1 MRAVSALLALAATSD
16 AFAPANKAPK
26 TAAIAPANKNSEG
39 PSTTKLNYGYGYDV
53 PPALAARESIK
64 DGYTA
69 RYMMNNAPLDG
80 DSPYYSNYGG
90 RTNSYYGRTN
100 GYGYG
105 GYGGYSNGYGGYG
118 GYGMNRMVGYGGGYG
133 GYGGGY
139 GGY

>member
-1 MRAVSALLALAATSD
+1 MRAAAFAIALAATSD

-26 TAAIAPANKNSEG
+26 TAAIAPAKNSEG
-39 PSTTKLNYGYGYDV
+39 VSTTKLNYGYGYDV

-64 DGYTA
+64 DGFTA
-69 RYMMNNAPLDG
+69 RERMNNVAIDG

-105 GYGGYSNGYGGYG
+105 GYGGY
-118 GYGMNRMVGYGGGYG
+118 GGGYYNR
-133 GYGGGY
+133 GYSTY
-139 GGY
+139 GW

>member
-16 AFAPANKAPK
+16 AFAPANKMPK
-26 TAAIAPANKNSEG
+26 TAAA

-64 DGYTA
+64 DGFTA
-69 RYMMNNAPLDG
+69 RERMNNVAIDG

-105 GYGGYSNGYGGYG
+105 GYGGYSNGYGYGG
-118 GYGMNRMVGYGGGYG
+118 GYGMDRMVGYGGGYG

-139 GGY
+139 GGYGGGYGGY